1 MSDLPAI
8 ITAAAGGLGVLG
20 GGVRFLWN
28 KIEKRF
34 LDIENAQKKCEA
46 HRATQITVIELL
58 WQELKRLSPDAAVF
72 DRAKKLLDGLKKGD
86 YDVD

>member
-8 ITAAAGGLGVLG
+8 ITAAVGGLSVLG

-58 WQELKRLSPDAAVF
+58 WQELKRLSPDDAVF

-86 YDVD
+86 VDFD